1 MTKSYKYSICFSGSG
16 YHFPWQVGVGLYLQ
30 ENYDLSDCCFV
41 GVSAGSYIAI
51 LLAVGLSVEDYIN
64 KMIPEAFLI
73 FNSSRTGSYLIAH
86 GVIKSIM
93 LKYMSETDYKKATEG
108 LLVSL
113 TRCRCSGFSNILV
126 QEFESNEDVLEA
138 ICATSHI
145 PYVGSPGL
153 YYKFRGMKCMDGGF
167 THNWIMLDDE
177 TLMISPY
184 KWSRKKYFYALTAL
198 FSNTLEKFNK
208 LVKQGYEDAR
218 RHNSY
223 FQKLPRKIRTQ
234 KKS

>member
-1 MTKSYKYSICFSGSG
+1 M
-16 YHFPWQVGVGLYLQ
+16 
-30 ENYDLSDCCFV
+30 
-41 GVSAGSYIAI
+41 SAGSYIAI

-64 KMIPEAFLI
+64 KMIPEAFLV
-73 FNSSRTGSYLIAH
+73 H
-86 GVIKSIM
+86 GVIKSSM
-93 LKYMSETDYKKATEG
+93 LKYMSETDYKKATER
-108 LLVSL
+108 LFVSL

-153 YYKFRGMKCMDGGF
+153 YYKFRGMKCMDSGF

-184 KWSRKKYFYALTAL
+184 
-198 FSNTLEKFNK
+198 
-208 LVKQGYEDAR
+208 
-218 RHNSY
+218 
-223 FQKLPRKIRTQ
+223 
-234 KKS
+234 